1 MTFGILPVPKYDEA
15 QEEYIQYVDSWCLS
29 PVVVP
34 VNASNPERTGFIIEA
49 IAEESKNYLSAP
61 YYDKVL
67 NGKVLRDDESSEM
80 LDIVLN
86 NFVLDNCDLYQW
98 SGMMDTVRDAMTNG
112 KELASVIASSK
123 SALEN
128 AIKKTTEAIG

>member
-1 MTFGILPVPKYDEA
+1 M
-15 QEEYIQYVDSWCLS
+15 
-29 PVVVP
+29 VVP

-61 YYDKVL
+61 YYDTVL

-98 SGMMDTVRDAMTNG
+98 SGMMDTVKDAMTNG

>member
-1 MTFGILPVPKYDEA
+1 M
-15 QEEYIQYVDSWCLS
+15 
-29 PVVVP
+29 VVP

-61 YYDKVL
+61 YYDTVL
-67 NGKVLRDDESSEM
+67 
-80 LDIVLN
+80 
-86 NFVLDNCDLYQW
+86 
-98 SGMMDTVRDAMTNG
+98 NG